1 MIDYGLGYRN
11 LCQSSTQQELLFIQK
26 NIKSY
31 ELLEKLLGFTF
42 SLNAALLPAY
52 EEISNDIENP
62 KHLHISDEL
71 MTEGSIAA
79 ICALNLHS
87 IWHAIRP
94 LEQNSIHNCANMI
107 RPVYESISKMF
118 YALRY
123 PEDIWQISLREEF
136 GLWLTQRQ
144 FYDEINQIG
153 IAKGFM
159 QNNPRATP
167 SDYEY
172 LYLKCYLAH
181 NYEGKTLQKKLNMN
195 VSKTSYK
202 KFKGKYN
209 NDWFRTK
216 IYTGESLQMQ
226 NTTYASLS
234 MSSHANFTRSR
245 TTIAYDPIRSP
256 RFFKILTDLAFF
268 NLYIFFNASHQTIS
282 KIGESEDTKNF
293 IVNARQELESYY
305 AMTHLY
311 PDVQEYIENLILY
324 PEKPD

>member
-42 SLNAALLPAY
+42 SLSAALLPAY

-94 LEQNSIHNCANMI
+94 LEQNSIHNCANMM
-107 RPVYESISKMF
+107 RPVYESIPKMF
-118 YALRY
+118 YLLRH
-123 PEDIWQISLREEF
+123 PENTSLILLKEEF
-136 GLWLTQRQ
+136 GLWITQEKYR
-144 FYDEINQIG
+144 DESNKKEILEDIEYFKNYLN
-153 IAKGFM
+153 
-159 QNNPRATP
+159 NNP
-167 SDYEY
+167 
-172 LYLKCYLAH
+172 
-181 NYEGKTLQKKLNMN
+181 EGKKQQERLKIN
-195 VSKTSYK
+195 VSKTFYHD
-202 KFKGKYN
+202 KFKRKYN

-293 IVNARQELESYY
+293 IVNAQQELGSYY